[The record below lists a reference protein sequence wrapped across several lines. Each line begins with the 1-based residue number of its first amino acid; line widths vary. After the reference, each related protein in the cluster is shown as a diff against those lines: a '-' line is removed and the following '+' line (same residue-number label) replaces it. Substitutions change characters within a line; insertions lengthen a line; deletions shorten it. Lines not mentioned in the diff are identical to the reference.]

1 MLRWTLGY
9 MCLFQFWFPRCVC
22 PAVGL
27 LGHKV
32 VLFAPVFLILLIDKS
47 ILSPLKREWF
57 LYHLLKFSILNLL
70 LDFLFCLTGLSIN
83 LCYIALIVLRFLISL
98 FYFFKFTYFNWRLI
112 SLQYCSGFCHTL
124 TWISYGC
131 TCVPHPDP
139 HASNLDWWSS
149 LHMIIYM
156 FQCYSLKSSH
166 PCILP

>member
-1 MLRWTLGY
+1 

-70 LDFLFCLTGLSIN
+70 LDFLFCLIGLSIN

-131 TCVPHPDP
+131 TCVPHPESPSHLPPHPIPRVWDP
-139 HASNLDWWSS
+139 SAPALSTLSHASNLDW
-149 LHMIIYM
+149 
-156 FQCYSLKSSH
+156 
-166 PCILP
+166 